1 MAYYCCLA
9 KPMLA
14 ENPAIGEANADFSSM
29 PPSAHSFARKIKLDW
44 QNCLQTETESTAELL
59 KYPEIEAV
67 LYEHHINRERLEPIQ
82 ENMLFWVLLPGDS
95 NRNRGVIPQT
105 FAESGESYVD
115 KESATAIR
123 NTFENNK
130 VIELDWTLDLC
141 DNPEVG
147 VGRMDFLCGPR
158 ANERLLEYN
167 GILFEGWALKALG
180 MNTVRDKREVQDV
193 LDRLMAAN
201 RDIVDDLDT
210 GNRPTFQNPLRNT
223 CGSSDDRL
231 EDEQSL
237 PNEGHG
243 GQNLRGPLS
252 LGRLGA
258 KGTHCVHHIAVVQTS
273 VLWTVDE
280 RPFEKLRQL
289 RKKHVLHTK
298 TTLNQKHANSL
309 DSENLAVSLYYFTC
323 EKPGT
328 CRQYN
333 MDTRFKNGS
342 WLLVPGGEAHKGK
355 TPQLRDANARAKD
368 NSYYRRCRI
377 TNEFGHLMV
386 AADTIST
393 STFRKELE
401 IAWAASQTAILF
413 GNHYILRRQ
422 SHPLQPTVPDI
433 AKLLRFSLLAGYDL
447 YVTIYYVECIVMAS
461 TGSIYWLI
469 NPDIQ
474 ELVAWVIARLG
485 YLPPQD
491 WFAGLLNGCN
501 GHPGLQPLSGRE
513 WRWIALLVLGTRTQ
527 LREAILVTGVFRL
540 LPRNPMRGTCVIINR
555 DLGTVSFGGSK
566 AQHWK
571 IADKANSIVSG
582 PWLTV
587 GNNLDFSSLGER
599 RVTSSFVEEI
609 PHVVRPLWPLE

>member
-9 KPMLA
+9 KLMLA

-29 PPSAHSFARKIKLDW
+29 PPSAHSFARKVQLDG

-59 KYPEIEAV
+59 KYPEIEAA
-67 LYEHHINRERLEPIQ
+67 LYEHHRNRERLEPIL
-82 ENMLFWVLLPGDS
+82 ETMLFGADQQSFRHWLIVRGDS
-95 NRNRGVIPQT
+95 NRNRG
-105 FAESGESYVD
+105 YVD
-115 KESATAIR
+115 NENATAIH
-123 NTFENNK
+123 NTFENK
-130 VIELDWTLDLC
+130 KAIEPDGRC
-141 DNPEVG
+141 
-147 VGRMDFLCGPR
+147 VGRMGFLC
-158 ANERLLEYN
+158 
-167 GILFEGWALKALG
+167 
-180 MNTVRDKREVQDV
+180 VQNV

-210 GNRPTFQNPLRNT
+210 GNRHR
-223 CGSSDDRL
+223 
-231 EDEQSL
+231 
-237 PNEGHG
+237 
-243 GQNLRGPLS
+243 
-252 LGRLGA
+252 
-258 KGTHCVHHIAVVQTS
+258 VHHIAVVQTS
-273 VLWTVDE
+273 VLWT
-280 RPFEKLRQL
+280 KLRKL

-309 DSENLAVSLYYFTC
+309 DSENLA
-323 EKPGT
+323 
-328 CRQYN
+328 
-333 MDTRFKNGS
+333 GS

-377 TNEFGHLMV
+377 TNESDHLMV

-401 IAWAASQTAILF
+401 IAWASSQTATLV

-422 SHPLQPTVPDI
+422 SHHLQPTVCEV

-447 YVTIYYVECIVMAS
+447 YVTIYYVECIVMVS

-474 ELVAWVIARLG
+474 ELVAWIIPRLG

-527 LREAILVTGVFRL
+527 LREAILETKVCRL
-540 LPRNPMRGTCVIINR
+540 LPHNQMRGTCVIISR

-587 GNNLDFSSLGER
+587 SNNLDFSSLGER
-599 RVTSSFVEEI
+599 KVTSSFVEEI